1 MLGGGI
7 YSDAMIRDVEDACR
21 VKLIGAKLVLANLT
35 NVINVNAKKLL
46 HVVSPVVRQV

>member
-7 YSDAMIRDVEDACR
+7 YGDAMIRDMEDACH
-21 VKLIGAKLVLANLT
+21 VKLIRVKLVLANLT
-35 NVINVNAKKLL
+35 NVNARKLL

>member
-7 YSDAMIRDVEDACR
+7 YSDAMIRDVEDACY
-21 VKLIGAKLVLANLT
+21 VKLIGAKLVLANFT
-35 NVINVNAKKLL
+35 NVNANKLL